1 MSRKRNAS
9 IARVWARW
17 VSLVFPVVFA
27 WSCTESTEAPRP
39 QPNLVLITIDT
50 LRADHLGSYGY
61 PRPSSPSIDQLAES
75 GLLFERAFSAAPWTL
90 PSMASLHT
98 SLYPTEHGAIR
109 ARTPLP
115 DDLTTLAES
124 LQGVGYDTMGFVT
137 HVFVSRRYG
146 LAQGFRAFDES
157 LIQGHDAVTSDELTT
172 NALRYLRRLGRE
184 PFFLWVHYFDPHFSY
199 VRHPQFGFLDAPPEL
214 APDRL
219 TFEELLIAQ
228 PLLADD
234 ATPDPFTVETV
245 KAIYDEEIAFTD
257 AAVGR
262 LLQGIERLD
271 LDRPMVTA
279 LTADHGE
286 YFMERGRFGHGRD
299 VYDELVHVP
308 LIISGD
314 IDETLKGR
322 RFSEAVEVTSLARTL
337 AELGQVEDNPFQ
349 GEDLLAVN
357 DRERRTV
364 FSYGCYAWGT
374 DERKIMVE
382 SEGWKLIQHLD
393 DNRFELYDVGRDPK
407 ELENRWT
414 EETGTA
420 GAAKKALRI
429 ALDEFVE
436 RQEVQAPS
444 IDLSPEEIERLE
456 ALGYVQ

>member
-1 MSRKRNAS
+1 MWRRRNIS
-9 IARVWARW
+9 ILEVLARRVP
-17 VSLVFPVVFA
+17 LVFSVAFA
-27 WSCTESTEAPRP
+27 WSCAQDTDAPRP
-39 QPNLVLITIDT
+39 QPNIVLITVDT

-61 PRPSSPSIDQLAES
+61 SRPSSPSIDQLAES
-75 GLLFERAFSAAPWTL
+75 GLLFERALSAAPWTL

-98 SLYPTEHGAIR
+98 SLYPAEHGAISVL
-109 ARTPLP
+109 TPLP
-115 DDLTTLAES
+115 DDVTTLAES
-124 LQGVGYDTMGFVT
+124 LQGAGYDTMGFVT

-157 LIQGHDAVTSDELTT
+157 LMRVDKTVTSEELTS

-184 PFFLWVHYFDPHFSY
+184 PFFLWIHYFDPHLSY
-199 VRHPQFGFLDAPPEL
+199 VRHAEFDFVETDTP
-214 APDRL
+214 PDRL
-219 TFEELLIAQ
+219 SYEELHVAEPALM
-228 PLLADD
+228 DD
-234 ATPDPFTVETV
+234 TVPDPFSVETV
-245 KAIYDEEIAFTD
+245 EAIYDEEIAFTD
-257 AAVGR
+257 AAIGR
-262 LLQGIERLD
+262 LLEGIGRLD
-271 LDRPMVTA
+271 LDRPIVTT

-322 RFSEAVEVTSLARTL
+322 RFSEAVEVTSVAHTL

-349 GEDLLAVN
+349 GEDLLSIN

-364 FSYGCYAWGT
+364 FSFGCYAWGT
-374 DERKIMVE
+374 DERKIMAE

-393 DNRFELYDVGRDPK
+393 DDRFELYDVGRDPQ
-407 ELENRWT
+407 ELENQWSQ
-414 EETGTA
+414 ETGTA
-420 GAAKKALRI
+420 SAAKNALRA
-429 ALDEFVE
+429 ALDEFME
-436 RQEVQAPS
+436 RQNVQAPS